1 MFRHALL
8 LTVLTLT
15 LAACAGPYVDPSP
28 REVTSAGPEAGLHHE
43 GIAANQMTRID
54 SQQ

>member
-1 MFRHALL
+1 MLRHALL

-28 REVTSAGPEAGLHHE
+28 REVTTAGPEAGLRHT
-43 GIAANQMTRID
+43 GIAANHMTRID
-54 SQQ
+54 PQ